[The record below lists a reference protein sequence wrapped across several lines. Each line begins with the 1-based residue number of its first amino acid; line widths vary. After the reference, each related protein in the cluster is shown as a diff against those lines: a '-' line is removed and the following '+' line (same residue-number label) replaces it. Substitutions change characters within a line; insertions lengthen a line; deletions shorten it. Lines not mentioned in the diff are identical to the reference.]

1 MLDSGSGAGM
11 TYNMDLSIIIVSYNT
26 KKILDDCLTSV
37 VRSLAATNISYEI
50 IVVDNVS
57 TDGTREM
64 LSKRFPAVRTIL
76 NEENKG
82 FGIGNNQGV
91 AVSRGEYILFLNSD
105 TVILNNALGKL
116 FSFGKQHPHAFV
128 GPKLLNP
135 DKSPQSS
142 CGPFFTLPVV
152 FASLFLKGDFI
163 GLTRWSPN
171 RVRKVDWVSGAC
183 ILAPK
188 RLLMQDLLFDE
199 KIFMYMEEIDLL
211 LRARK
216 KGFVTYFYPRSLVV
230 HLGAAS
236 STNKRKGPVL
246 NIYRG
251 LLYLY
256 KKHASKFG
264 VFAVRIMLKTKA
276 IIAWCVG
283 VVLGKQL
290 LKETYEEAYR
300 MV

>member
-1 MLDSGSGAGM
+1 M
-11 TYNMDLSIIIVSYNT
+11 TTDLSIIIVSFNT
-26 KKILDDCLTSV
+26 KKYTEDCLASV
-37 VRSLAATNISYEI
+37 VRSLKQTTLTWEI

-57 TDGTREM
+57 TDGTQKM
-64 LSKRFPAVRTIL
+64 IKTTFPMVKTIW
-76 NEENKG
+76 NSENVG
-82 FGIGNNQGV
+82 FGRGNNQGIRN
-91 AVSRGEYILFLNSD
+91 AVGEYILLLNSD
-105 TVILNNALGKL
+105 TIVLNNAIGKL
-116 FSFGKQHPHAFV
+116 VSFGRQHPNAFI

-135 DKSPQSS
+135 DRSPQSS
-142 CGPFFTLPVV
+142 CGPFFSLPVV
-152 FASLFLKGDFI
+152 FASLFLKGDYI

-188 RLLMQDLLFDE
+188 KLLSEDLLFDE

-211 LRARK
+211 MRARK
-216 KGFVTYFYPRSLVV
+216 KGYATYFYPRSLIV

-251 LLYLY
+251 FLYLY
-256 KKHASKFG
+256 RKHGSPLSLFLI
-264 VFAVRIMLKTKA
+264 RLMLKTKA
-276 IIAWCVG
+276 IIVWTIGAL
-283 VVLGKQL
+283 LGKAL
-290 LKETYEEAYR
+290 LKETYAEAYK